1 MVSVSRRPGVAVLRK
16 PHYVL
21 RPERALRRAS
31 QRLSP
36 SADAPCDVR
45 LPWGPL
51 VRVDPR
57 EEVGRAIWSTGVYDL
72 AVSETLW
79 RLVDPGDTAA
89 DVGADIG
96 YFSGLM
102 ARRCS
107 PGGRVVAFEPH
118 PEVFADLTFNVGRWA
133 RHGNLAP
140 IELRQLGLSR
150 AAGTLAVHTRDVGRN
165 RGLASFEH
173 TGGRTVQVAVEQ
185 LDTQWIAG
193 IDGPAIMKI
202 DADGHE
208 LAVVEGAGGVL
219 SGLRDI
225 VFEDVGPQPS
235 QLGEIFRRRGFTVFS
250 VGVGPFGPRLLR
262 VDASTGPPGDAPPS
276 YVATRHPERAIA
288 RLRRPGW
295 RVLWYRGLA
304 RRRC

>member
-118 PEVFADLTFNVGRWA
+118 PEVFADLTFNVGRWE

-150 AAGTLAVHTRDVGRN
+150 AAGTVGVHTRDVGRN
-165 RGLASFEH
+165 RGLSSLEH
-173 TGGRTVQVAVEQ
+173 IGGRTVQVTVEQ

-219 SGLRDI
+219 SGLRDV

-250 VGVGPFGPRLLR
+250 VGVGTFGPRLVR
-262 VDASTGPPGDAPPS
+262 VDDPTGLPGDAAPS
-276 YVATRHPERAIA
+276 YLATRHPERAIA